1 MSPPAS
7 PALLVAA
14 TPSLSLPADPTPATV
29 PTTKGSDSSDSDYEH
44 YDFSSKP
51 PVALS
56 TFHSEN
62 PPFLPSWHLPSMLG
76 SPTDPAPPTPQTPSA
91 DSRVSSCCCPAR
103 MGWSHFPQRV
113 RQPRPPVPQL
123 PVCPSRGGYMVALC
137 SPSDMHPVFPQCRP
151 RSMPSRGA
159 GRGTHPLPPLP
170 PPWSPTVVRAQPP
183 RVPGPARNP
192 HRAAPTST
200 QHPPVRGL
208 KRLQG
213 WGRPWG
219 WRWQDPLGG
228 ESSGDGSGVGETLR
242 DGDSPRRMWGP
253 QGAAGGPGG
262 AHTAPAFPSTPSRAL
277 RAHPS
282 AQHAVGTTTPGRPR
296 PR

>member
-1 MSPPAS
+1 
-7 PALLVAA
+7 
-14 TPSLSLPADPTPATV
+14 
-29 PTTKGSDSSDSDYEH
+29 
-44 YDFSSKP
+44 
-51 PVALS
+51 
-56 TFHSEN
+56 
-62 PPFLPSWHLPSMLG
+62 MLG

-208 KRLQG
+208 KWLQG

-228 ESSGDGSGVGETLR
+228 ESSGDGSGVGETPR

-253 QGAAGGPGG
+253 QGVGGGREVLIQLLPSPAPPAVPCVPTPVLNTPWVPPPPADPDHADSSSTSSGEWYENVQG
-262 AHTAPAFPSTPSRAL
+262 TEACGDPPLGEHTRDPSFSEG
-277 RAHPS
+277 S
-282 AQHAVGTTTPGRPR
+282 DYDDIQGSDC
-296 PR
+296 